1 MMRVFCYVITSAI
14 VVDRNQ
20 DHKELKDLLMEIID
34 LLPFCLVIHFCCSFA
49 VANVDGNTLVLPGL
63 FGFPLVIRQIYV

>member
-34 LLPFCLVIHFCCSFA
+34 LLPFCLVIHSFA

-63 FGFPLVIRQIYV
+63 FDFPLVIRQIYV